1 MNCQVAYWQR
11 SGQTHYNPF
20 TSKTKRAQVKE
31 SQQKR
36 KNESAYGKA
45 RLVRTLRGLELGLAS
60 LALSECSF
68 SRLLFL
74 RYLIFRFAAQCNS
87 STHTLFVCMAN
98 AFVCARHVY
107 RLEEGRKFSTKAIVK
122 AGQQDRFERG
132 ERKRVQY
139 LLRSTAWLA

>member
-1 MNCQVAYWQR
+1 MYFR
-11 SGQTHYNPF
+11 K
-20 TSKTKRAQVKE
+20 KTKNV
-31 SQQKR
+31 
-36 KNESAYGKA
+36 SAYGKA

-74 RYLIFRFAAQCNS
+74 RCLIFRFVAQYIS

-107 RLEEGRKFSTKAIVK
+107 RPERGRKFRLYLRKWFSTI
-122 AGQQDRFERG
+122 
-132 ERKRVQY
+132 
-139 LLRSTAWLA
+139 

>member
-1 MNCQVAYWQR
+1 MFRYDMYNAEALPFR
-11 SGQTHYNPF
+11 PGQTHYNPF

-74 RYLIFRFAAQCNS
+74 RCLIFSLRGSMQFLHSHPFCLHGKRFCMRSPCVSAGGREEIQQKGDIGNEVS
-87 STHTLFVCMAN
+87 SRESGATRPL
-98 AFVCARHVY
+98 
-107 RLEEGRKFSTKAIVK
+107 
-122 AGQQDRFERG
+122 
-132 ERKRVQY
+132 
-139 LLRSTAWLA
+139 

>member
-1 MNCQVAYWQR
+1 MTHLNLKSGSLTQKESKIRLPQKSFPCP
-11 SGQTHYNPF
+11 GQTHNNPF

-74 RYLIFRFAAQCNS
+74 RCLIFSLRGSMQFLHSHPFCLHGKRF
-87 STHTLFVCMAN
+87 CMRSPCVSAG
-98 AFVCARHVY
+98 
-107 RLEEGRKFSTKAIVK
+107 GRDEI
-122 AGQQDRFERG
+122 QQKGDSESGATRP
-132 ERKRVQY
+132 
-139 LLRSTAWLA
+139 L